1 MRLASKLLLAAA
13 VVFTSTGCGT
23 NFAITTPAGFAELED
38 QDDYGYRATSPEGV
52 VLAVRR
58 EDNAPYGD
66 LSFWSGALDAHLR
79 RAGYAAVAVDG
90 VWNVEVESADG
101 VIGSQSRYTRVHE
114 GREHAFCVTVF
125 VTDDQVITVETGGDS
140 EFFGDRRESL
150 DKAISSLVI
159 G

>member
-1 MRLASKLLLAAA
+1 MRFASKLLIAAA
-13 VVFTSTGCGT
+13 LLFTSTGCGT
-23 NFAITTPAGFAELED
+23 NFAITTPAGFAELDD
-38 QDDYGYRATSPEGV
+38 QDSYGYRATSPEGV

-79 RAGYAAVAVDG
+79 RAGYKAVELVEVKSSDG
-90 VWNVEVESADG
+90 VTG
-101 VIGSQSRYTRVHE
+101 RQIHYTRSHE
-114 GREHAFCVTVF
+114 GRQHAFWVTVF
-125 VTDDQVITVETGGDS
+125 VTAEHVTTVETGGDS
-140 EFFGDRRESL
+140 EYFGDRREAL